1 MDMKCA
7 EVQTHLLD
15 LATGETIP
23 AGVQEHLRACQACAA
38 EVESFQKT
46 MALLDEWQ
54 APEDTSPYF
63 MTRLRARV
71 REEAQLEAAKSA
83 GWMSWFRKPAL
94 AAAFSLLILLSAS
107 LILSPDHSSIKV
119 KQDQQANGLQRI
131 SPVADLQYLDKNDEV
146 LANFELL
153 DDDAG
158 DQPISQ

>member
-1 MDMKCA
+1 MKCA
-7 EVQTHLLD
+7 EVHSYLLD
-15 LATGETIP
+15 LATGEVIP
-23 AGVQEHLRACQACAA
+23 AGVQEHLRACQACSA
-38 EVESFQKT
+38 EVESFHKT

-71 REEAQLEAAKSA
+71 REESQLEAGKPA

-107 LILSPDHSSIKV
+107 LILSPDHKAVDPPRVS
-119 KQDQQANGLQRI
+119 QQKI
-131 SPVADLQYLDKNDEV
+131 SPVADLQYLDKNDDV

>member
-1 MDMKCA
+1 MKCA
-7 EVQTHLLD
+7 EVQNYLLD
-15 LATGETIP
+15 LATGEEVP
-23 AGVQEHLRACQACAA
+23 AAVQEHLRACQACTA

-54 APEDTSPYF
+54 SPEDTSPYF

-71 REEAQLEAAKSA
+71 RAEAQLEAAKSA
-83 GWMSWFRKPAL
+83 GWMNWFRKPAL

-107 LILSPDHSSIKV
+107 LILSPDHTPN
-119 KQDQQANGLQRI
+119 KQALPATMQQKI
-131 SPVADLQYLDKNDEV
+131 SPVADLQYLDKNSDV

-158 DQPISQ
+158 DQPVSQ

>member
-1 MDMKCA
+1 MKCA
-7 EVQTHLLD
+7 EVHSYLLD
-15 LATGETIP
+15 LATGEVIP
-23 AGVQEHLRACQACAA
+23 AGVQEHLRACQACST

-54 APEDTSPYF
+54 APGDTSPYF

-71 REEAQLEAAKSA
+71 REESRLEAAKSA

-107 LILSPDHSSIKV
+107 LILSPDHSSKKPSLPGV
-119 KQDQQANGLQRI
+119 MQQKI
-131 SPVADLQYLDKNDEV
+131 SPVADLQYLDKNDDV

-158 DQPISQ
+158 DQSISQ

>member
-1 MDMKCA
+1 MKCA
-7 EVQTHLLD
+7 EVHGYLFD
-15 LATGETIP
+15 LATGEAIP
-23 AGVQEHLRACQACAA
+23 AGVQEHLRACQACST

-54 APEDTSPYF
+54 APTDTSPYF

-71 REEAQLEAAKSA
+71 REEAQLEAAKSP
-83 GWMSWFRKPAL
+83 GWMSWFRKPVL

-107 LILSPDHSSIKV
+107 LILSPDHSSNRPALPAV
-119 KQDQQANGLQRI
+119 AQQKI
-131 SPVADLQYLDKNDEV
+131 SPVADLQYLDKNNDV

-158 DQPISQ
+158 DQPVTQ

>member
-1 MDMKCA
+1 MKCA
-7 EVQTHLLD
+7 EVHSYLLD
-15 LATGETIP
+15 LATGEAIP
-23 AGVQEHLRACQACAA
+23 AGVQEHLRACQACTA

-46 MALLDEWQ
+46 MVLLDEWQ

-107 LILSPDHSSIKV
+107 LILSPDHTPN
-119 KQDQQANGLQRI
+119 KQGLPAVTQQKI
-131 SPVADLQYLDKNDEV
+131 SPVADLQYLDKNSDV

-158 DQPISQ
+158 DQPVSQ

>member
-7 EVQTHLLD
+7 EVHGYLLD
-15 LATGETIP
+15 LAIGEGIP
-23 AGVQEHLRACQACAA
+23 AGVQEHLRACQACTR

-46 MALLDEWQ
+46 MALLDEWK

-71 REEAQLEAAKSA
+71 REEAQLDSAKSA
-83 GWMSWFRKPAL
+83 GWMSWFRKPVL

-107 LILSPDHSSIKV
+107 LILGPDHSSNKPA
-119 KQDQQANGLQRI
+119 QQAAGQQPRV
-131 SPVADLQYLDKNDEV
+131 SAVADLQYLDKNSDV

-158 DQPISQ
+158 DQSISQ

>member
-1 MDMKCA
+1 MKCA
-7 EVQTHLLD
+7 EVHSHLLD
-15 LATGETIP
+15 LATGEVIP
-23 AGVQEHLRACQACAA
+23 VGVQEHLRACQVCSA

-71 REEAQLEAAKSA
+71 REESRLEAAKSV

-107 LILSPDHSSIKV
+107 LILSPDHSIKIPP
-119 KQDQQANGLQRI
+119 QQQATQKI
-131 SPVADLQYLDKNDEV
+131 SPVADLQYLDKNDDV

>member
-1 MDMKCA
+1 MKCA
-7 EVQTHLLD
+7 EVHSYLLD
-15 LATGETIP
+15 LATGEVIP
-23 AGVQEHLRACQACAA
+23 AGVQEHLRACQPCSA

-63 MTRLRARV
+63 VTRLRARV

-107 LILSPDHSSIKV
+107 LILSPDHSSRLPLPAV
-119 KQDQQANGLQRI
+119 TQQKI
-131 SPVADLQYLDKNDEV
+131 SPVADLQYLDKNNDV

-158 DQPISQ
+158 DQSVSQ

>member
-1 MDMKCA
+1 MKCA
-7 EVQTHLLD
+7 EVQNYLLD
-15 LATGETIP
+15 LATGEEVP
-23 AGVQEHLRACQACAA
+23 AGVQEHLRACQACSA

-71 REEAQLEAAKSA
+71 REESQLEAAKSA

-107 LILSPDHSSIKV
+107 LILSPDHSSKPALPAV
-119 KQDQQANGLQRI
+119 TQQKI
-131 SPVADLQYLDKNDEV
+131 SPVADLQYLDKNSDV

-158 DQPISQ
+158 DQSVNQ

>member
-1 MDMKCA
+1 MKCA
-7 EVQTHLLD
+7 EVHSYLLD
-15 LATGETIP
+15 LATGEVIP
-23 AGVQEHLRACQACAA
+23 AGVQEHLRACQACSA

-46 MALLDEWQ
+46 MALLDQWQ

-71 REEAQLEAAKSA
+71 REESQLEAAKSA

-107 LILSPDHSSIKV
+107 LILSPDHSVIHPPPTAT
-119 KQDQQANGLQRI
+119 QQKI
-131 SPVADLQYLDKNDEV
+131 SPVADLQYLDKNDDV

-153 DDDAG
+153 DDDAA
-158 DQPISQ
+158 DQSVSQ

>member
-1 MDMKCA
+1 MKCA
-7 EVQTHLLD
+7 EVHSYLLD
-15 LATGETIP
+15 LATGEVIP
-23 AGVQEHLRACQACAA
+23 AGVQEHLRACQACST

-71 REEAQLEAAKSA
+71 REESQLEAAKSA

-107 LILSPDHSSIKV
+107 LILSPDHSIKTPP
-119 KQDQQANGLQRI
+119 QQATQQKI
-131 SPVADLQYLDKNDEV
+131 SPVADLQYLDKNDDV

-158 DQPISQ
+158 DQPVSQ